1 MESKKVAII
10 GSGLIG
16 RSWAMLFCGAGYNV
30 SMYDVSQDL
39 VTKALADID
48 HQLHELEASKMLRGN
63 LSPAQQLDLIK
74 GSETMKDCLEGAFYV
89 QECVPENL
97 ELKIKIFN
105 EIDELVGDDTI
116 LASSTSCI
124 LPSTFSETLK
134 HRSQVIVAHPVNPP
148 FYVPLVELVPAPWT
162 SSDVAIK
169 ARKIMEEIGQ
179 KPVSL
184 SRELPGFAL
193 NRIQY
198 AILNECWHLVKENV
212 LSVAD
217 IDTVMSQG
225 LGPRYAFMGPL
236 ETAHLNA
243 EGMNNYCERYAD
255 TIYRVSQTLG
265 EVTHFGG
272 ASLENVDKQMC
283 EQIPVE
289 KLAER
294 RDWRNKRLAALA
306 KLKQDMDNS
315 SEAEK

>member
-1 MESKKVAII
+1 MENKKVAIV

-30 SMYDVSQDL
+30 CMYDVSRDL
-39 VTKALADID
+39 VSKALEDID

-63 LSPAQQLDLIK
+63 LSPAQQLELIK
-74 GSETMKDCLEGAFYV
+74 GSETLKDCLEGACYI

-105 EIDELVGDDTI
+105 EIDELVENDVI
-116 LASSTSCI
+116 MASSTSCI
-124 LPSTFSETLK
+124 LPSKFSETLK
-134 HRSQVIVAHPVNPP
+134 HRSQIIVAHPVNPP

-162 SSDVAIK
+162 CPKIASK
-169 ARKIMEEIGQ
+169 TREIMEEIGQ

-243 EGMNNYCERYAD
+243 EGMENYCQRYGE
-255 TIYRVSQTLG
+255 TIYNVSQTLG
-265 EVTHFGG
+265 AVTRFEG
-272 ASLENVDKQMC
+272 ASLENVDRQLC
-283 EQIPVE
+283 EMIPVE
-289 KLAER
+289 RLAER
-294 RDWRNKRLAALA
+294 RDWRNARLAALA
-306 KLKQDMDNS
+306 KLKQDMD
-315 SEAEK
+315 EQK

>member
-1 MESKKVAII
+1 MENKKVAIV

-30 SMYDVSQDL
+30 CMYDVTQDL
-39 VTKALADID
+39 VSKALEDIG
-48 HQLHELEASKMLRGN
+48 HQLRELEASKMLRGSLN
-63 LSPAQQLDLIK
+63 PAEQLALIK
-74 GSETMKDCLEGAFYV
+74 GSETMQECIEGAFYV

-105 EIDELVGDDTI
+105 DIDKYVGDDTI
-116 LASSTSCI
+116 IASSTSCI

-162 SSDVAIK
+162 TADIASK

-243 EGMNNYCERYAD
+243 EGMDNYCQRYAD
-255 TIYRVSQTLG
+255 TIFRVSKTLG
-265 EVTHFGG
+265 EVSLFEG
-272 ASLENVDKQMC
+272 ASLENVDKQLCDM
-283 EQIPVE
+283 IPVE
-289 KLAER
+289 QLAKR
-294 RDWRNKRLAALA
+294 RDWRNARLSALA
-306 KLKQDMDNS
+306 KLKQEMD
-315 SEAEK
+315 AADK